1 VTDAV
6 ALWGLAA
13 FISLGVVVPYTALFY
28 RRRRADRA
36 RLGEA
41 RGLGF
46 DRPAAQFPYIDS
58 LRCIGCGTCVRAC
71 PEDVLGIV
79 GGTAVVIQGIRCVG
93 HARCEEVCP
102 VGAIEVGLGD
112 IKGRDDLPVLGPFQE
127 SSVPG
132 IFIAGELSG
141 MALISRAVSQGSA
154 VVEGVVNRLSAT
166 PRRAPASQDEF
177 DLVVVGAGPAGIS
190 TALAAKRHGLKCV
203 VLDQAAQLGG
213 TVLHFPRRKL
223 VLTQPVDFP
232 LGGRL
237 DREEYSKEDLLE
249 IFQRLLHANVLDVR
263 FGERVD
269 GIAPTSAGFEVRASA
284 RSYRTRMVVLA
295 LGRRGSPRKLGVDG
309 EEQSKVMYQLRD
321 AESYRG
327 QKILVVGGGDSA
339 VEAAIGLA
347 RQPGNEVTV
356 SYRKEAFLRIKK
368 KNLEAS
374 EGLIRRG
381 KLRPLFG
388 SQVTTILPREVELE
402 TPAGPMTLENDV
414 VFVMIGGDP
423 PFPLLRQIG
432 IRFGGD
438 EAKPSTCPT
447 SPDFAA
453 SRSAAKGAI
462 KASRQ

>member
-1 VTDAV
+1 VTDSV
-6 ALWGLAA
+6 ALWSLAA
-13 FISLGVVVPYTALFY
+13 FVSLGIVVPYTAFFY
-28 RRRRADRA
+28 RRRRADRQ

-112 IKGRDDLPVLGPFQE
+112 IKGRNDLPVLGPHQE

-141 MALISRAVSQGSA
+141 MALISRAVSQGA
-154 VVEGVVNRLSAT
+154 LVVEGVARRLAST
-166 PRRAPASQDEF
+166 PRPANGVAGEF

-190 TALAAKRHGLKCV
+190 TALAAKSHGLSCV

-213 TVLHFPRRKL
+213 TILHFPRRKL
-223 VLTQPVDFP
+223 VLTQPVNLP

-237 DREEYSKEDLLE
+237 DREEYSKEELLE
-249 IFQRLLHANVLDVR
+249 IFQGLLRSNALDVR
-263 FGERVD
+263 FGERVAD
-269 GIAPTSAGFEVRASA
+269 VVRTSVGFEVRAAQPYQA
-284 RSYRTRMVVLA
+284 RQVVLA
-295 LGRRGSPRKLGVDG
+295 LGRRGSPRKLGVAG
-309 EEQSKVMYQLRD
+309 EEHSKVMYQLRD

-327 QKILVVGGGDSA
+327 QRILVVGGGDSA

-347 RQPGNEVTV
+347 RQPGNQVTV

-381 KLRPLFG
+381 KLLPLFG
-388 SQVTTILPREVELE
+388 SQVMKIQPHEVELE
-402 TPAGPMTLENDV
+402 TPAGPMTLQNDA

-423 PFPLLRQIG
+423 PFPFLRQIG
-432 IRFGGD
+432 VRFGGD
-438 EAKPSTCPT
+438 DSHPSTCHTP
-447 SPDFAA
+447 PDLAA
-453 SRSAAKGAI
+453 RSVAAKAP
-462 KASRQ
+462 